1 MTLLKPAHSNTL
13 QPRPTSRPMSPPPFF
28 SLLAPLRAR
37 LESMDRL
44 LTRRENLLSFLVVR
58 FVLMSGMVVGF
69 SWWALN
75 LSP

>member
-1 MTLLKPAHSNTL
+1 MQTPE
-13 QPRPTSRPMSPPPFF
+13 F
-28 SLLAPLRAR
+28 LAPLNAR
-37 LESMDRL
+37 LAAIDRGIM
-44 LTRRENLLSFLVVR
+44 RRENLISFLLVR

>member
-1 MTLLKPAHSNTL
+1 MHQTMTRNENRAIHDPLNAHIGIIERVMTRPANT
-13 QPRPTSRPMSPPPFF
+13 FIF
-28 SLLAPLRAR
+28 
-37 LESMDRL
+37 L
-44 LTRRENLLSFLVVR
+44 LTR

>member
-1 MTLLKPAHSNTL
+1 MHIH
-13 QPRPTSRPMSPPPFF
+13 QPLAWLDPLTNRIRQIDRVMSR
-28 SLLAPLRAR
+28 RAN
-37 LESMDRL
+37 M
-44 LTRRENLLSFLVVR
+44 LTFLVVR